1 MTYRHIP
8 VLLRETIE
16 VLECAP
22 GQTLVDATIGGAG
35 HSRVLVQKVL
45 PDGCLIG
52 IDQDNEALEAS
63 RIILGPFMD
72 NVTLIQGNFK
82 DMKSILKEHGIEGVD
97 RILMD
102 LGVSSYQ
109 LDTPERGFSH
119 NQNGPLDMRM
129 DTGQDLT
136 AADVVNTYPEEDIGR
151 ILKEYGE
158 ERWAKRIASFIVK
171 NRPIETTEQLTT
183 IIKQA
188 IPAGARREGP
198 HPAKRTF
205 QALRIEV
212 NQELAILPQ
221 ALRDAVDML
230 APQGR
235 LAVITFHSLED
246 RLVKNT
252 FVELE
257 KPCTCP
263 PDAPVCICDKQPAA
277 KRLTRKPVT
286 AGAEELERNPRARS
300 AKLRA
305 VEKLALSVP
314 LHK

>member
-1 MTYRHIP
+1 MTYRHTP

-16 VLECAP
+16 ALDCAP
-22 GQTLVDATIGGAG
+22 GQILVDGTIGGAG

-45 PDGCLIG
+45 PGGRLIG
-52 IDQDNEALEAS
+52 IDQDNAALDAS
-63 RIILGPFMD
+63 RIILGPFSD

-82 DMKSILKEHGIEGVD
+82 DMKSILKGQGIDKVD

-109 LDTPERGFSH
+109 LDTPQRGFSH
-119 NQNGPLDMRM
+119 NQDGPLDMRM
-129 DTGQDLT
+129 DTGQSLT
-136 AADVVNTYPEEDIGR
+136 AADVVNTYREADLAR
-151 ILKEYGE
+151 IIKEYGE
-158 ERWAKRIASFIVK
+158 ERWAKRIAAFIVK
-171 NRPIETTEQLTT
+171 NRPIETTGQLTT
-183 IIKQA
+183 VIKQA

-212 NQELAILPQ
+212 NQELSILPQ
-221 ALRDAVDML
+221 ALRDAVDL
-230 APQGR
+230 LTPQGR

-252 FVELE
+252 FAELE

-263 PDAPVCICDKQPAA
+263 PDAPICVCGKQPAA

-286 AGAEELERNPRARS
+286 AGAEELKRNPRARS

-305 VEKLALSVP
+305 VEKLAMPVP
-314 LHK
+314 AT